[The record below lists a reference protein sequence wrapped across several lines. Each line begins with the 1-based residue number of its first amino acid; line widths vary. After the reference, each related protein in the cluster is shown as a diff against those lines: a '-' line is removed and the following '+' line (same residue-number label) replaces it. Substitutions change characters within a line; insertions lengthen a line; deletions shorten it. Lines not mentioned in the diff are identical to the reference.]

1 MNLIESILHTFM
13 TIRAHK
19 LRSFLTMLGMIIGIS
34 AVIVILSIGAGAQDL
49 IVSQVSSVG
58 SNIIAVL
65 PGKADDT
72 GPPVA
77 LLGII
82 VTTLK
87 YDDALALGEARNV
100 PHAVEVAAYVRGT
113 ASIQYRNRN
122 IGTSFTGTTANYVDV
137 EDTEVEFGRF
147 WDEVEER
154 GINRVAVLGSE
165 LAEDLFLNQDP
176 IGQNIKIKRE
186 QFKVIGVM
194 KERGSSFFVNQDDE
208 IFVPVQT
215 AQKLLLGTNHLNFIR
230 AKIDAP
236 ENMNRSME
244 DFRVTLRDR
253 HKIDTPAEDD
263 FSVRS
268 TQVAADVLTQI
279 TDALKFFLTAIA
291 SIALLVGGIGIMNIM
306 LVAVNERIRE
316 IGLRKAVGAK
326 RKDIISQFLVET
338 IIISLFG
345 GLIGIIIGVSIAST
359 IAVGANFLGYEWKLI
374 ITFGSI
380 VLAFSFSL
388 IVGLI
393 FGIYPAIKASK
404 LDPII
409 ALRYE

>member
-1 MNLIESILHTFM
+1 MSLIESILNTFIN
-13 TIRAHK
+13 IRAHK

-34 AVIVILSIGAGAQDL
+34 AVIIILSIGAGAQNL
-49 IVSQVSSVG
+49 IVNQVSSVG
-58 SNIIAVL
+58 SNLIAVL
-65 PGKADDT
+65 PGKADEN
-72 GPPVA
+72 GPPA
-77 LLGII
+77 SILGIT

-87 YDDALALGEARNV
+87 YEDALALGQSKNA

-113 ASIQYRNRN
+113 ASIQWRNRDV
-122 IGTSFTGTTANYVDV
+122 GTSFTGTTANYVDV
-137 EDTEVEFGRF
+137 EDTKVEFGRF
-147 WDEVEER
+147 WDEAEER

-165 LAEDLFLNQDP
+165 LATDLFGNQNP

-208 IFVPVQT
+208 IFIPIQT

-230 AKIDAP
+230 AKIDTT
-236 ENMNRSME
+236 ENMDRSVE

-253 HKIDTPAEDD
+253 HRIDNPEEDD

-345 GLIGIIIGVSIAST
+345 GLIGIVIGVGVSIA
-359 IAVGANFLGYEWKLI
+359 IALTANFLGYEWKLI
-374 ITFGSI
+374 ITYGSI
-380 VLAFSFSL
+380 ILAFSFSL
-388 IVGLI
+388 IVGLV

-404 LDPII
+404 LNPIV